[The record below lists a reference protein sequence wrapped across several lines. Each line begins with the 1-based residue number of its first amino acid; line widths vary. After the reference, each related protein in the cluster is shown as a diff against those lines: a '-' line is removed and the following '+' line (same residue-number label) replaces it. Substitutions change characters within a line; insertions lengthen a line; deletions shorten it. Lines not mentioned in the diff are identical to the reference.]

1 MSISEDMDMEDAT
14 IDVSS
19 TGEVSVAVALAD
31 MLLLMSVGVELAV
44 TTTVDPGEGETS
56 VEAMATTIDETN
68 CVDGIIVGVDQRA
81 MQEITL
87 YRIRNLP
94 MGGVGDVRG
103 PMVTQVAPNHFVL
116 TGQYSLAIFEPT
128 ICTTTSHKPLTNFG
142 RLL

>member
-31 MLLLMSVGVELAV
+31 MLLMISVGVEFAV
-44 TTTVDPGEGETS
+44 TTTVDPGEGEIS
-56 VEAMATTIDETN
+56 VEAVATTIDETN
-68 CVDGIIVGVDQRA
+68 CVDGIVVGADQRA

-87 YRIRNLP
+87 YRIRNST
-94 MGGVGDVRG
+94 MGGIGDVRG
-103 PMVTQVAPNHFVL
+103 PMVTLATNHFVL

-128 ICTTTSHKPLTNFG
+128 I
-142 RLL
+142 